1 MSYKIV
7 IVLLLLFS
15 LDGIECLSRGLR
27 RCLAELSSLIDLC
40 SQVVGGGEYVS
51 PTGGQGGGN
60 SSLSRDIKNLTLE
73 DKLELVRTQ
82 LEEVSRVQGEVKEMR
97 TRIAEVCRALA

>member
-1 MSYKIV
+1 
-7 IVLLLLFS
+7 
-15 LDGIECLSRGLR
+15 
-27 RCLAELSSLIDLC
+27 LC

-73 DKLELVRTQ
+73 DKLKLGRTQ
-82 LEEVSRVQGEVKEMR
+82 LEEVRRVQGEGKEMR
-97 TRIAEVCRALA
+97 TRIADKFAEHLPDNMTSCFTQYQKFSKFNNLLSVNILKHDQSICNCM